1 MLAMRESEGAAIA
14 VDLTSRIAD
23 LRAKTATLAARREE
37 LAKTLAANLRERIRA
52 LFPDVPLDPGPAGAG
67 GGALAD
73 RSDVAEELPAAPG
86 APRPVRGDAR
96 AASGGPGQ
104 DARFLTQEI
113 LRELNTLG
121 SKSRDLTVDAR
132 DPRHEGRDREDSRT
146 GAERRMSPASGT
158 LFIVSSPS
166 GGGKTTLIRRLLA
179 GRAERASTSPSR
191 TRRARNARARRTGA
205 STTSSR
211 GRVREDGAPRE
222 FLEHNE
228 VHGNF
233 YGTARAEVMPRL
245 SAGEDVVLDIDVQG
259 ARDVRQAQPESV
271 SIFLVPHSAEQLE
284 KRLRRRGLDGE
295 DAIRKRLINAA
306 KEVAQAENFQ
316 YVIVND
322 DLDRASLELESV
334 VRASRLTPARQAKIL
349 ERLRKDFR

>member
-1 MLAMRESEGAAIA
+1 
-14 VDLTSRIAD
+14 
-23 LRAKTATLAARREE
+23 
-37 LAKTLAANLRERIRA
+37 
-52 LFPDVPLDPGPAGAG
+52 
-67 GGALAD
+67 
-73 RSDVAEELPAAPG
+73 
-86 APRPVRGDAR
+86 
-96 AASGGPGQ
+96 
-104 DARFLTQEI
+104 
-113 LRELNTLG
+113 
-121 SKSRDLTVDAR
+121 
-132 DPRHEGRDREDSRT
+132 
-146 GAERRMSPASGT
+146 MSTASGT

-179 GRAERASTSPSR
+179 GPCGKGLHFSVSHTTRPKRGGEEDGREYHFVSAAEFEKM
-191 TRRARNARARRTGA
+191 ARRG
-205 STTSSR
+205 
-211 GRVREDGAPRE
+211 E

-259 ARDVRQAQPESV
+259 ARDVRQAHPESV
-271 SIFLVPHSAEQLE
+271 SIFLVPNSAEQLE
-284 KRLRRRGLDGE
+284 KRLRSRGLDGE

>member
-1 MLAMRESEGAAIA
+1 M
-14 VDLTSRIAD
+14 
-23 LRAKTATLAARREE
+23 
-37 LAKTLAANLRERIRA
+37 N
-52 LFPDVPLDPGPAGAG
+52 
-67 GGALAD
+67 
-73 RSDVAEELPAAPG
+73 
-86 APRPVRGDAR
+86 
-96 AASGGPGQ
+96 
-104 DARFLTQEI
+104 
-113 LRELNTLG
+113 
-121 SKSRDLTVDAR
+121 
-132 DPRHEGRDREDSRT
+132 
-146 GAERRMSPASGT
+146 SPSGT

-179 GRAERASTSPSR
+179 GPCGKGLHFSVSHTTRPRREGEEDGREYHFVSAAEFEKM
-191 TRRARNARARRTGA
+191 ARRG
-205 STTSSR
+205 
-211 GRVREDGAPRE
+211 E

-259 ARDVRQAQPESV
+259 ARDVRQAHPESV
-271 SIFLVPHSAEQLE
+271 SIFLVPSSAEQLE
-284 KRLRRRGLDGE
+284 KRLRARGLDGE

-306 KEVAQAENFQ
+306 KEVAQAESFQ

-322 DLDRASLELESV
+322 DLERASIELESV